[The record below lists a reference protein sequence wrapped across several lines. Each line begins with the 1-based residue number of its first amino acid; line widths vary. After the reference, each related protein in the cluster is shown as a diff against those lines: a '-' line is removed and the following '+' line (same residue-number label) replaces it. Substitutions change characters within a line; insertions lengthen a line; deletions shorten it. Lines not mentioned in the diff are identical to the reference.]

1 MPRVSVVVT
10 DRAQPHSTNSRG
22 SLHSKT
28 LGNYAPLSMVI
39 TLFNKTAVKRQI
51 VAIKTLADTLLHEFI
66 HHYDYTRLNLGASP
80 HTAGFYKRIGDL
92 KTKLS

>member
-1 MPRVSVVVT
+1 MS
-10 DRAQPHSTNSRG
+10 

-80 HTAGFYKRIGDL
+80 HTAGFYRRIGDL